1 MDQVEGPGSRPGA
14 KVRTFTRT
22 MSMDRNL
29 PYVSQ
34 TERPANTPVEI
45 VEVDGFRIVA
55 VSVPTWPTVSP
66 SLNYPPSQTKTTAS
80 ASKPLE
86 SR

>member
-1 MDQVEGPGSRPGA
+1 
-14 KVRTFTRT
+14 
-22 MSMDRNL
+22 MSMNRNL

-55 VSVPTWPTVSP
+55 VSVPTWPTVSL
-66 SLNYPPSQTKTTAS
+66 SLNYPTSPTKAPSGAP
-80 ASKPLE
+80 KPPELG
-86 SR
+86 